1 MMLSLYVIYFA
12 LFSFLGW
19 VFECFYAMIRT
30 RHWDNRGFLYGPV
43 CPIYGVGA
51 VLAIFLFGDLPHR
64 FGMQMN
70 LPEVFLVSFF
80 GSAVLELA
88 TSWGLEYF
96 FHAVWWDY
104 SDLPL
109 NYHGRIC
116 LPASILFG
124 IGGMLIVKLV
134 IPFLA
139 LMPLERCP
147 EVNEA
152 ASLILMFMIGADVA
166 LTLASLTELVSR
178 MEALQAEFDRRAE
191 AGVVMMTQAPRAA
204 MDTMGSA
211 MESVGSAASAVRKT
225 AVSTVGSACK
235 TAAETAGAAADSVR
249 RTAAD
254 TVGSAYK
261 TAAETANTAVDIIR
275 KTSRRSEALEDVN
288 EEDPDWDARIRSVSD
303 GLTRRERY
311 HLKSITAFRSRGIN
325 TIAGKM
331 RKLLVRNPANA
342 AHDTASEGLLLNR
355 RDVKSETRSGDV
367 NEPEKQKTAVRRM
380 ADGSGYEQIQEHKKK
395 KDMENK
401 FV

>member
-116 LPASILFG
+116 LPASIFFG

-225 AVSTVGSACK
+225 AVSTVGSA
-235 TAAETAGAAADSVR
+235 
-249 RTAAD
+249 
-254 TVGSAYK
+254 YK

-288 EEDPDWDARIRSVSD
+288 EGDPDWDARIRSVSD

-342 AHDTASEGLLLNR
+342 AHDTASEGLMLNR
-355 RDVKSETRSGDV
+355 RDVKSETSSGDV

>member
-19 VFECFYAMIRT
+19 VFECSYAMLRT

-64 FGMQMN
+64 LGMQVN
-70 LPEVFLVSFF
+70 LPEVFFVSFL
-80 GSAVLELA
+80 GSAALELA

-104 SDLPL
+104 SDLPF
-109 NYHGRIC
+109 NYRGRIC
-116 LPASILFG
+116 LPASVLFG

-139 LMPLERCP
+139 LMPLERYP

-191 AGVVMMTQAPRAA
+191 AGVVMMTQAPRVA

-211 MESVGSAASAVRKT
+211 MESVGSAASAVRQT
-225 AVSTVGSACK
+225 AVSTVGSAYK
-235 TAAETAGAAADSVR
+235 TAMETAGA
-249 RTAAD
+249 
-254 TVGSAYK
+254 
-261 TAAETANTAVDIIR
+261 AVDIIR
-275 KTSRRSEALEDVN
+275 KTAKRSEVLEDGN
-288 EEDPDWDARIRSVSD
+288 EENPDWDARLRSVSD
-303 GLTRRERY
+303 GLTRREKY
-311 HLKSITAFRSRGIN
+311 HLKSIVAFRSRGIN
-325 TIAGKM
+325 TIAGNM
-331 RKLLVRNPANA
+331 RKLLVRNPVDA
-342 AHDTASEGLLLNR
+342 AQRADTENLKN
-355 RDVKSETRSGDV
+355 
-367 NEPEKQKTAVRRM
+367 
-380 ADGSGYEQIQEHKKK
+380 
-395 KDMENK
+395 MENK
-401 FV
+401 IV

>member
-1 MMLSLYVIYFA
+1 MLSLYVIYFA

-116 LPASILFG
+116 LPASIFFG

-225 AVSTVGSACK
+225 AVSTVGSA
-235 TAAETAGAAADSVR
+235 
-249 RTAAD
+249 
-254 TVGSAYK
+254 YK

-288 EEDPDWDARIRSVSD
+288 EGDPDWDARIRSVSD

-342 AHDTASEGLLLNR
+342 AHDTASEGLMLNR
-355 RDVKSETRSGDV
+355 RDVKSETSSGDV

>member
-19 VFECFYAMIRT
+19 VFECSYAMLRT

-64 FGMQMN
+64 LGMQVN
-70 LPEVFLVSFF
+70 LPEVFFVSFL
-80 GSAVLELA
+80 GSAALELA

-104 SDLPL
+104 SDLPF
-109 NYHGRIC
+109 NYRGRIC
-116 LPASILFG
+116 LPASVLFG

-139 LMPLERCP
+139 LMPLERYP

-204 MDTMGSA
+204 IDTMGSA
-211 MESVGSAASAVRKT
+211 MESVGSAASAVRQT
-225 AVSTVGSACK
+225 AVS
-235 TAAETAGAAADSVR
+235 
-249 RTAAD
+249 

-261 TAAETANTAVDIIR
+261 TAAETASSAADTVRKTAVDTVGSAYKTAMETAGAAVDIIR
-275 KTSRRSEALEDVN
+275 KTAKRSEVLEDGN
-288 EEDPDWDARIRSVSD
+288 EENPDWDARLRSVSD
-303 GLTRRERY
+303 GLTRREKY
-311 HLKSITAFRSRGIN
+311 HLKSIVAFRSRGIN
-325 TIAGKM
+325 TIAGNM
-331 RKLLVRNPANA
+331 RKLLVRNPVDA
-342 AHDTASEGLLLNR
+342 AQRADTENL
-355 RDVKSETRSGDV
+355 
-367 NEPEKQKTAVRRM
+367 
-380 ADGSGYEQIQEHKKK
+380 

-401 FV
+401 IV